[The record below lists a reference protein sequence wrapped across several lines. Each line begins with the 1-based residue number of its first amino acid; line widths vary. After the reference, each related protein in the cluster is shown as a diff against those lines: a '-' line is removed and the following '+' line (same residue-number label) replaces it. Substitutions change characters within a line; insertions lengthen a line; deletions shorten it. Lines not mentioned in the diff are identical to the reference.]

1 MQFGEGLTI
10 GILAGFMTGACVVGP
25 IGDSRLNEHINA
37 TKKKAIEVGAAY
49 YHPTTGE
56 FTWREKV
63 VAVEPENA
71 KK

>member
-1 MQFGEGLTI
+1 MQFGEGLII
-10 GILAGFMTGACVVGP
+10 GCLGGLVMGMCIAGS
-25 IGDSRLNEHINA
+25 IERDSCNEHIAA
-37 TKKKAIEVGAAY
+37 TRKKAIEVGAAY

-63 VAVEPENA
+63 VVEPENA